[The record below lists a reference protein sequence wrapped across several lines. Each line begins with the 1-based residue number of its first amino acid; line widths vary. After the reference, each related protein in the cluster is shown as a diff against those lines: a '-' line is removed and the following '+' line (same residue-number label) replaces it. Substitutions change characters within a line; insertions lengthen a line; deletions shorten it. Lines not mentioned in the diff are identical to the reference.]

1 MRVAAAAALML
12 VFALPAAGA
21 PARRSAALNL
31 EALAPLV
38 VSGKRFGARE
48 LVLLTYLAADST
60 RREVDVRSQ
69 RNGSF
74 KASFGLRLDRCAVFT
89 VHAAGTRGSRAVLQV
104 ESGCERHKRARER
117 PRR

>member
-21 PARRSAALNL
+21 PAPRGAALKL
-31 EALAPLV
+31 ERLDPLI
-38 VSGKRFGARE
+38 VSGKRFGAGE
-48 LVLLTYLAADST
+48 PVLLTYLAADQT
-60 RREVDVRSQ
+60 LRVVDVRSQ

-74 KASFGLRLDRCAVFT
+74 RASFDLRLDRCAVFT
-89 VHAAGTRGSRAVLQV
+89 VHAAGVRGSRAVLQV
-104 ESGCERHKRARER
+104 EPDCEERKRGRSR